1 MKMNSW
7 LKYLLLLLLC
17 GLELSASAQSNKID
31 KDMAKFFVGA
41 WSGEGEFANGKKI
54 EADVTF
60 YLSVD
65 STSLISIYAD
75 RLPFRFK
82 SALAMDIDGASG
94 KFIAHMINNFTG
106 LKDFTSDGWQGGK
119 ITLANQE
126 DQKGKGTLYQHFI
139 YEKID
144 NDHFKATYLYGMD
157 STKLKEGDHLI
168 FTRAGEN
175 K

>member
-1 MKMNSW
+1 MNSRA
-7 LKYLLLLLLC
+7 KYLFLLLLC
-17 GLELSASAQSNKID
+17 IWGLSANAQSKKIND
-31 KDMAKFFVGA
+31 DMAKFFVGT
-41 WSGEGEFANGKKI
+41 WVGEGELANGKKI

-75 RLPFRFK
+75 RLPNRFK
-82 SALAMDIDGASG
+82 SALEMGTDGTSG
-94 KFIAHMINNFTG
+94 KFIAHIINNFTG
-106 LKDFTSDGWQGGK
+106 LKNFTSDGWQNGK

-144 NDHFKATYLYGMD
+144 DDHFKATYLYGMD
-157 STKLKEGDHLI
+157 SAKLQEGDHLI
-168 FTRAGEN
+168 FTREA
-175 K
+175 KK